1 MFESQYFSLEM
12 ALVHLVRNTH
22 AGVQAYLV
30 NKLFT
35 YEQEQVEFYLP
46 QLVNLT
52 LERQE
57 WEGLGVYLMDMAAK
71 SYQFA
76 VNLYWHLQAK
86 KDSKLAEEKL
96 EGLLHDCEMTIVN
109 AARPHGPRS
118 VSAPPPIF
126 ELTCDPVIPNEELN
140 FHYKQSRYDY
150 FIYQS
155 NFLYFLTGISITLL
169 TKPQSDREPFL
180 KSALQ
185 TINHILEETRV
196 KHQAQSQYFRRLF
209 RGVVLPVS
217 FCSDPD
223 SEPMQV
229 VRIPC
234 EHAACYHTKSR
245 VPFKVFLETVSIH
258 EVGEEVG
265 LAIETHSDPLP
276 VTPDL
281 SVITEKRSERHIQEL
296 EEKNF
301 EGLSEFATK
310 VVEAENAGIESL
322 PVESNSEAPV
332 PTPVQSESW
341 AQSAQSIRSNS
352 PFGVLKSWK
361 LRGFIVKGED
371 DLRQELL
378 AMQFIRRV
386 HSLLK
391 AAGIHA
397 FLRPYEI
404 YVTADN
410 AGLIEYIPDT
420 QSLCAIH
427 SQYRSLL
434 AFYEATWACD
444 FPEAQKNF
452 AESLAGYS
460 LICYL
465 LNVKDRHNGN
475 LLVDSQGHIIHIDFG
490 FLLTSS
496 PGGNL
501 NFETAPFKLT
511 REMLELLLEGGNE
524 LFEYFKVM
532 LLQGFLEL
540 RRHKEEL
547 LLLVEMMMSQ
557 EPLGCFV
564 REEKVMREL
573 GERFHLGKTEEQ
585 CMKLVGELVAEA
597 AENWRTVK
605 YDSYQRYSNGI
616 L

>member
-22 AGVQAYLV
+22 EGVQAYLV

-52 LERQE
+52 LERGE

-86 KDSKLAEEKL
+86 RDSKLAEEKL

-109 AARPHGPRS
+109 AARPHGPRPA
-118 VSAPPPIF
+118 SAPPIF
-126 ELTCDPVIPNEELN
+126 ELNCDPVVPNEELI
-140 FHYKQSRYDY
+140 FQYKQSRYDY

-169 TKPQSDREPFL
+169 TKPVPDRESFL
-180 KSALQ
+180 QSALQ

-196 KHQAQSQYFRRLF
+196 KHQVQSQYFRRLF

-223 SEPMQV
+223 CEPMQV

-234 EHAACYHTKSR
+234 EYAACYHTKSR

-258 EVGEEVG
+258 EAGEVTVST
-265 LAIETHSDPLP
+265 ETLNSDPL
-276 VTPDL
+276 TPDL
-281 SVITEKRSERHIQEL
+281 SIITEKRAERHIQEL

-322 PVESNSEAPV
+322 PAEGIPEAS
-332 PTPVQSESW
+332 TPIPIQRESW
-341 AQSAQSIRSNS
+341 AQSAQTIRSNS
-352 PFGVLKSWK
+352 PFGGFKSWK

-420 QSLCAIH
+420 LSLSAIH

-465 LNVKDRHNGN
+465 LSVKDRHNGN
-475 LLVDSQGHIIHIDFG
+475 ILVDSQGHIIHIDFG

-564 REEKVMREL
+564 RQERVMREL
-573 GERFHLGKTEEQ
+573 DERFHLAKTEEQ
-585 CMKLVGELVAEA
+585 CMKLVGELVAQS

-605 YDSYQRYSNGI
+605 YDSFQRYSNGI

>member
-1 MFESQYFSLEM
+1 MFESEYFSLEM
-12 ALVHLVRNTH
+12 ALVHLARDTR
-22 AGVQAYLV
+22 AGIQAYLV

-35 YEQEQVEFYLP
+35 YEQKHVEFYLP

-52 LERQE
+52 LEREE

-71 SYQFA
+71 SYHFA
-76 VNLYWHLQAK
+76 VNLFWHLQAK
-86 KDSKLAEEKL
+86 RDSKRCGEKL
-96 EGLLHDCEMTIVN
+96 EGLLHDCEMTLVN
-109 AARPHGPRS
+109 AARPHGPRPA
-118 VSAPPPIF
+118 SAPPPIF
-126 ELTCDPVIPNEELN
+126 ELDCDPEELN
-140 FHYKQSRYDY
+140 CHYKQSRYEY

-155 NFLYFLTGISITLL
+155 NFLYFLTGISISLL
-169 TKPQSDREPFL
+169 TKAEPDREPFL
-180 KSALQ
+180 HSALQ
-185 TINHILEETRV
+185 TINHILEETRI
-196 KHQAQSQYFRRLF
+196 KHQAQNQYFRTLF

-217 FCSDPD
+217 FCNEPD
-223 SEPMQV
+223 SDPMQV
-229 VRIPC
+229 VRIPY
-234 EHAACYHTKSR
+234 EFAACYRTKSR

-258 EVGEEVG
+258 EAGQ
-265 LAIETHSDPLP
+265 ATIQPSETPNSNTFPS
-276 VTPDL
+276 PD
-281 SVITEKRSERHIQEL
+281 IPIIPEIHAERHIEEL
-296 EEKNF
+296 EAKNF
-301 EGLSEFATK
+301 EGLSEFASR
-310 VVEAENAGIESL
+310 VVEAENAGIDSV
-322 PVESNSEAPV
+322 PVEGNEEA
-332 PTPVQSESW
+332 TLSTSKIQSENWVQIS
-341 AQSAQSIRSNS
+341 QIIRSKS
-352 PFGVLKSWK
+352 PFGPFESWK

-378 AMQFIRRV
+378 AMQFIKRV
-386 HSLLK
+386 NALLT
-391 AAGIHA
+391 ASGIHTY
-397 FLRPYEI
+397 LRPYEI

-420 QSLCAIH
+420 QSLSAIH

-434 AFYEATWACD
+434 DYYEVTWACD

-475 LLVDSQGHIIHIDFG
+475 ILVDSLGHIIHIDFG

-496 PGGNL
+496 PGGNI

-511 REMLELLLEGGNE
+511 REMLDLLLKGGNE

-532 LLQGFLEL
+532 LLQGLLEL
-540 RRHKEEL
+540 RKHKEEL
-547 LLLVEMMMSQ
+547 LLLVHMMMSQ

-564 REEKVMREL
+564 QKERVMREL
-573 GERFHLGKTEEQ
+573 DERFHLGKTEAQ
-585 CMKLVGELVAEA
+585 CMRLVGELVAEA

-605 YDSYQRYSNGI
+605 YDSFQRYSNGI